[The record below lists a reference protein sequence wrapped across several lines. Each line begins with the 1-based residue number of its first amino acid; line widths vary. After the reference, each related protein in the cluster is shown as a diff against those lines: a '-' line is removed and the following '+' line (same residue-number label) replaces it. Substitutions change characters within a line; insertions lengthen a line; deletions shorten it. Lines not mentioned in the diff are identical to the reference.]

1 MRTATLYTLK
11 QEKILVE
18 GTSVVLANPM
28 RYAGFGFTHKG
39 DDSITSMDCT
49 RIDIPVQHIKRY
61 VGPFVGF
68 QEEIE
73 TEDMFIAVHPEV
85 EEVITVRV
93 REQLEKT
100 QKRVEALQHQI
111 KNVNDWFDRL
121 QALPWWKRMWCGL
134 TGNYRC

>member
-49 RIDIPVQHIKRY
+49 RIDIPVQHLRRY
-61 VGPFVGF
+61 VGPFIGPTG
-68 QEEIE
+68 EIE
-73 TEDMFIAVHPEV
+73 TEDMFIAVHPDV
-85 EEVITVRV
+85 EELITTPV
-93 REQLEKT
+93 REQLER
-100 QKRVEALQHQI
+100 RVEVLEYETRSRD
-111 KNVNDWFDRL
+111 DWFNRF
-121 QALPWWKRMWCGL
+121 QALPRWKRVWCVL